1 MGFELCQ
8 LSPSNSVVPMSDAVM
23 LENGADEA
31 TAYGSWILYKES
43 DPETIDEGGDNDA
56 AYIPPGEEG

>member
-1 MGFELCQ
+1 
-8 LSPSNSVVPMSDAVM
+8 MSDAVM